1 MAFMYGMAE
10 GEDTGGVSLHSS
22 TTVGGIPTAPSSS
35 SSGNALHN
43 DGLSFDDRSD
53 HDETLSFSSPVSLN
67 DLEFHHLTLNNNRA
81 PYVKANSSRYS
92 IPYHRGLAPVNT
104 PIPYTPRPRER
115 TWRDK
120 NARAFPLFNN
130 KLAAGGGFRPS
141 HTWLSPEAQVEQDF
155 LVVRNAMRRQ
165 FRSSDVAKW
174 KLEDY
179 IAHRAAIQASQA
191 KQLASQVNR
200 EGKAFMSSALVIP
213 RETQD
218 NLRRWGVHGNFE
230 EHGNTGRVLGQ
241 STIWCTNWKDGKDEI
256 APWPTLAE
264 MKWEGDDRAKT
275 GVGRFLPL
283 PRERGPSTIAW
294 NQLAVVDQ
302 YPLDQTAKI
311 PTMEDVYLPVDDQI
325 EPEMEYL
332 WSKELEKEMD
342 AFLDL

>member
-1 MAFMYGMAE
+1 MASIDDNVG
-10 GEDTGGVSLHSS
+10 GEDTGGVSIHSPV
-22 TTVGGIPTAPSSS
+22 TVNCVPTAPSSS
-35 SSGNALHN
+35 SSGNTLHN
-43 DGLSFDDRSD
+43 DRASLGDRSD
-53 HDETLSFSSPVSLN
+53 CEETLSFSSPVSLN
-67 DLEFHHLTLNNNRA
+67 DLDFGHLTLNDTRA
-81 PYVKANSSRYS
+81 PIAKANSGRYS
-92 IPYHRGLAPVNT
+92 IPYHRGLASINT
-104 PIPYTPRPRER
+104 PFPYTPRTRER
-115 TWRDK
+115 TWRD
-120 NARAFPLFNN
+120 NNGRAPPPFNS
-130 KLAAGGGFRPS
+130 KLASVGGFRHS
-141 HTWLSPEAQVEQDF
+141 RTWLSPEAQTEQDF

-179 IAHRAAIQASQA
+179 IAHRAAMQASQA
-191 KQLASQVNR
+191 NKLARQAEVK
-200 EGKAFMSSALVIP
+200 GKELMSDALVIP

-218 NLRRWGVHGNFE
+218 NMRRWGVYGNFE
-230 EHGNTGRVLGQ
+230 ELGNTGRVLGQ
-241 STIWCTNWKDGKDEI
+241 STIWCANWKDGKEDV

-311 PTMEDVYLPVDDQI
+311 PTMEDIYLPIDDQI

-332 WSKELEKEMD
+332 WSKDLEKEMD
-342 AFLDL
+342 AFLDS